1 MARLV
6 KDVMTTNPIRLSS
19 SAPVIEAAKQ
29 MRNADIGAV
38 IVEDDGHVA
47 GIVTDRDIA
56 VRAVAAGKDP
66 EKTPVSDIVS
76 RDLATLSPNDD
87 LERAVKLMREK
98 AIRRIPVIDGG
109 RAVGIVS
116 LGDLAIE
123 RDASSALG
131 QISAAPPNQ

>member
-29 MRNADIGAV
+29 MRNADVGAI
-38 IVEDDGHVA
+38 IVEDGGRLS
-47 GIVTDRDIA
+47 GIITDRDIA
-56 VRAVAAGKDP
+56 IRAVAVGKDP
-66 EKTPVSDIVS
+66 EKTPVSEIVS
-76 RDLATLSPNDD
+76 RDLATLSPNDEVD
-87 LERAVKLMREK
+87 RAVKLMREK
-98 AIRRIPVIDGG
+98 AVRRIPVIEGD